1 MPTDTGTNLIK
12 NYFKSAMKSSYPVA
26 VIISQF
32 VRDMLFTNQAVDA
45 RILALYTYYNP
56 LNIALAAIAARRD
69 ADLIAKKAA
78 TKQVVTTVAGMKIA
92 VRSWVRQ
99 IIIEYEEGSERYDQL
114 LIGGR
119 KEFYS
124 GSRASRLIRVN
135 ALITAIGSDASLADL
150 KLEVQAYADVMSGK
164 TLTQTGKKGAVDTDI
179 TALNAAVDAA
189 AEGVWYCFHG
199 LMMVFISTP
208 KKVLAYFPME
218 LIYNATHEKSY
229 TLRVPKR
236 EKRKICMRFFKPG
249 DTVTMENLGTVDLL
263 VAITQTAKW
272 EPTAWYLLPAGAIVT
287 ISPSLLG
294 STAYK
299 FVMVKND
306 DFNTTGDMKFTI
318 HAA

>member
-1 MPTDTGTNLIK
+1 MRQDRGTNLIK
-12 NYFKSAMKSSYPVA
+12 NYFRTAMKISNPLA

-45 RILALYTYYNP
+45 RILALFTYYNP

-99 IIIEYEEGSERYDQL
+99 ILMVYEQDSERYDEL

-135 ALITAIGSDASLADL
+135 ALVVAIGTDASLADL
-150 KLEVQAYADVMSGK
+150 KLEVQAHADAMSGK

-179 TALNAAVDAA
+179 TALNNAVDAA

-208 KKVLAYFPME
+208 KKALAYFPME
-218 LIYNATHEKSY
+218 LIYKALHEKFY

-236 EKRKICMRFFKPG
+236 EKRKICMRYFKPG
-249 DTVTMENLGTVDLL
+249 DTVTMENLSTVDLL
-263 VAITQTAKW
+263 VAITQTAKS
-272 EPTAWYLLPAGAIVT
+272 EPTLWYLLPAGAIVT
-287 ISPSLLG
+287 LNPSVLG
-294 STAYK
+294 NIAYK

-306 DFNTTGDMKFTI
+306 DFNTTGDIKFTI